1 MCANTSSSLLMKT
14 MWHTETET
22 AIRPGSRQAAARPP
36 GRICYTSQQQ
46 SPLKT
51 GTDGRYRIKP
61 CWRGAASDAE
71 VSPGRWREGEAGER
85 WRSDGGHAASQRC
98 LWSGVWRLLL
108 SPPLPS
114 LISITRL
121 PGSTHSSIPIGPRR
135 VSAQRDSTHP
145 APSVETNYPAI
156 TEMCE
161 KGQKHRWERE
171 VMGVENNSIFLC
183 SGDTEVNP

>member
-71 VSPGRWREGEAGER
+71 VSPGRWREGEAGRAVEVRRRPRRLTKMSLVRSVKAALIAASALSYQHHPPARKYTFLYSHWTAVSLSSAGLHPSGTLGWNQLPRYYGNVRER
-85 WRSDGGHAASQRC
+85 AEAPVGAWSDGSR
-98 LWSGVWRLLL
+98 
-108 SPPLPS
+108 
-114 LISITRL
+114 
-121 PGSTHSSIPIGPRR
+121 
-135 VSAQRDSTHP
+135 
-145 APSVETNYPAI
+145 
-156 TEMCE
+156 
-161 KGQKHRWERE
+161 K
-171 VMGVENNSIFLC
+171 
-183 SGDTEVNP
+183 